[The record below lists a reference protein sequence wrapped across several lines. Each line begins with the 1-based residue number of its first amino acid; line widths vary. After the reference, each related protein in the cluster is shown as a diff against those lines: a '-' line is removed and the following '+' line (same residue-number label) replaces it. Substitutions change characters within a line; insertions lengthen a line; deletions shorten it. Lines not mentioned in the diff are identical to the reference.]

1 MIRSIVRTLCRVLC
15 LAIVLGC
22 LVPSARAAD
31 LQPPTVFDGAYQGL
45 LVGGVAGLSTGYL
58 FARRGGWHSSNDWKP
73 LVYGAGI
80 GALTG
85 SVLGLTLGIVDM
97 SQNKPGRNGYVMRDG
112 LYGAGLGAVLGG
124 IAGGLAALSSKK
136 GEHILLG
143 GIHRRAV
150 GRVPGHGRG
159 VRRGLPQILRL
170 GGAGSASRRQHDLRP
185 RRRRSLLEQRT
196 G

>member
-1 MIRSIVRTLCRVLC
+1 MIQSAIRALCMVAL
-15 LAIVLGC
+15 LACFATTIST
-22 LVPSARAAD
+22 SAHAAD

-45 LVGGVAGLSTGYL
+45 LVGALAGGATGYL
-58 FARRGGWHSSNDWKP
+58 FARQDGLHSSDWKP

-97 SQNKPGRNGYVMRDG
+97 SQGKPGRNGYVMRDG

-124 IAGGLAALSSKK
+124 IAGGLAAISSKK

-143 GIHRRAV
+143 ASIGVLSGTCLGMGVGFVEGYRKYSAAV
-150 GRVPGHGRG
+150 APVQQADGSVTFVPAVAGRF
-159 VRRGLPQILRL
+159 
-170 GGAGSASRRQHDLRP
+170 
-185 RRRRSLLEQRT
+185 
-196 G
+196 

>member
-1 MIRSIVRTLCRVLC
+1 MIKSVVRALCAATL
-15 LAIVLGC
+15 LAC
-22 LVPSARAAD
+22 FATSTSARAAD

-45 LVGGVAGLSTGYL
+45 LVGALAGGATGYL
-58 FARRGGWHSSNDWKP
+58 FARQDGWKSSSDWKP

-97 SQNKPGRNGYVMRDG
+97 AQSKPGRNGYVMRDG

-124 IAGGLAALSSKK
+124 IAGGLAAVSSKK

-143 GIHRRAV
+143 GSIGVLSGACLGMGV
-150 GRVPGHGRG
+150 GFVEGYRKY
-159 VRRGLPQILRL
+159 
-170 GGAGSASRRQHDLRP
+170 SASVAPVQQADGSVTFAPALAGRF
-185 RRRRSLLEQRT
+185 
-196 G
+196 